1 MTYGREDSIRAL
13 ALKSHLV
20 VFMHVLFIGGIV
32 LAGCNNTLP
41 IDSQVKV
48 SGGQVYRLT
57 VYMEIGQTIKG
68 SWKSDNPLYVWWTN
82 PAGAAFYPLN
92 IRENETLIR
101 SVVEPGSDQRLGLS
115 PGFFINDGSNISKVE
130 PYDLG
135 AYGGTINIE
144 SVKPYAGSG
153 YYTLCFLPFPFDTP
167 KSAIINIHYWIK

>member
-1 MTYGREDSIRAL
+1 MRAF
-13 ALKSHLV
+13 ALKSLPIV
-20 VFMHVLFIGGIV
+20 IMYVLFIGVIV
-32 LAGCNNTLP
+32 LTGCKNTVP
-41 IDSQVKV
+41 IDSQITVA
-48 SGGQVYRLT
+48 GGQVYRLT

-68 SWKSDNPLYVWWTN
+68 SWKSDNPFYGWWTN

-130 PYDLG
+130 PYNFG
-135 AYGGTINIE
+135 AYGGEINIE

>member
-1 MTYGREDSIRAL
+1 MRAF
-13 ALKSHLV
+13 ALKSLPIV
-20 VFMHVLFIGGIV
+20 IMYVLFISSIV
-32 LAGCNNTLP
+32 LTGCNNTVP
-41 IDSQVKV
+41 IDSQITV

-68 SWKSDNPLYVWWTN
+68 SWESDNPLYVWWKN
-82 PAGAAFYPLN
+82 PGGTAFYPLDT
-92 IRENETLIR
+92 RENETLIR

-130 PYDLG
+130 PYNFG
-135 AYGGTINIE
+135 AYGGAINIE